1 MKAAI
6 IRHNDTPIEIAD
18 IDPPAMRDESA
29 LIAVQAASVDPI
41 DDILQSGAMKDS
53 MPLSFPHV
61 MGYGV
66 SG

>member
-6 IRHNDTPIEIAD
+6 TRHYDTPIEIAD
-18 IDPPAMRDESA
+18 IDPPALKADPA
-29 LIAVQAASVDPI
+29 LIAVHAASVNPI
-41 DDILQSGAMKDS
+41 DDILQSGAMKDG